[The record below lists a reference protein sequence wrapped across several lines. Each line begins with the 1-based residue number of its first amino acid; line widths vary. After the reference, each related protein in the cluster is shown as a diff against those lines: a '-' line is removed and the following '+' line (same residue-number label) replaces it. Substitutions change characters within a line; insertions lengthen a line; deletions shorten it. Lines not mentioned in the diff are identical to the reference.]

1 MKNAFYFIKKTLFV
15 LEITSRTAASE
26 SHLLKNFV
34 RNELLQKK
42 FLRI

>member
-1 MKNAFYFIKKTLFV
+1 MKNAFYFFKKTLFV
-15 LEITSRTAASE
+15 LEVTSLTAAFE

-34 RNELLQKK
+34 KNELLQKQ